1 MLYWYLAS
9 FPLKILKKSPLK
21 CLFSHIFQF
30 QDEVEEFPQ
39 LSLDQIDKLKSEA
52 KMLYDQEAASYN
64 SSK

>member
-1 MLYWYLAS
+1 L
-9 FPLKILKKSPLK
+9 
-21 CLFSHIFQF
+21 QF